1 MDDEKIVE
9 LIDEDGE
16 KARFGHL
23 MTLEYMGNHYLVLH
37 PCDGSV
43 GEDEVVIMRMRAGD
57 GDGEIYEPVADDEMA
72 EKVFLEFM
80 SILEMEEE

>member
-9 LIDEDGE
+9 LIDEDGG

-37 PCDGSV
+37 PRDGSV
-43 GEDEVVIMRMRAGD
+43 AEDEVVIMRMRT
-57 GDGEIYEPVADDEMA
+57 GEGGEEVYEPVTDDDTA
-72 EKVFLEFM
+72 GKVFLEFM